1 MSVRKYSKSTETSYI
16 IGFHPD
22 IPSDAVDISDEC
34 YERVIGNPTPG
45 KVRSHDAMGLPILI
59 DPTPLTLEQLAVIER
74 LWRDTQIHSMRWLRE
89 RHRDEVDSARPTT
102 LTDEQSTELLNYVQA
117 LRDWP
122 VAPGFPSSEHRPSP
136 PTWVAVQSQ

>member
-1 MSVRKYSKSTETSYI
+1 MRKYSKSTGTSYI
-16 IGFHPD
+16 VGLHQD
-22 IPSDAVDISDEC
+22 IPLDAVEISDEC
-34 YERVIGNPTPG
+34 YEQVIGNPTPG
-45 KVRSHDAMGLPILI
+45 KVRSHDATGLPILI
-59 DPTPLTLEQLAVIER
+59 DPAPLTLEQLAAIER
-74 LWRDTQIHSMRWLRE
+74 LWRDAQIDSVRWLRE

-122 VAPGFPSSEHRPSP
+122 VAPGFPNSEHRPSP

>member
-1 MSVRKYSKSTETSYI
+1 MRKYSKSTGTSYI

-22 IPSDAVDISDEC
+22 IPSDAVDISEEC
-34 YERVIGNPTPG
+34 YVRVIGNPTPG

-59 DPTPLTLEQLAVIER
+59 DPAPLTLEQLAAIER
-74 LWRDTQIHSMRWLRE
+74 LWRDAQIDSVRWLRE

-102 LTDEQSTELLNYVQA
+102 LTNEQSTELLNYVQA